1 VVTGSNSSGKAWQV
15 TAGGV
20 TGVTA
25 AALMIGEAIADLTTS
40 TRQSSMIVVTSVAIA
55 GALVGGFVA
64 APSLRRLAWKD
75 CSEDHDEGSSSSR
88 NRSASL
94 R

>member
-1 VVTGSNSSGKAWQV
+1 MTGTNGLGKAWQV
-15 TAGGV
+15 TAGGIG
-20 TGVTA
+20 GVTA
-25 AALMIGEAIADLTTS
+25 AALLIGDAIAQLTTS
-40 TRQSSMIVVTSVAIA
+40 TRQSSLIVVTSVAIA

-75 CSEDHDEGSSSSR
+75 GTEDQGERSSSLRDAS
-88 NRSASL
+88 SSL

>member
-1 VVTGSNSSGKAWQV
+1 MASTSNPGKAWQV
-15 TAGGV
+15 TVGGIGGV
-20 TGVTA
+20 AA
-25 AALMIGEAIADLTTS
+25 AALLIGGAIAYLTTS
-40 TRQSSMIVVTSVAIA
+40 TRQSSLIVVTSVAIA

-75 CSEDHDEGSSSSR
+75 GTEGQNEPSSPLRDTSSS
-88 NRSASL
+88 L